1 MEIDFFLVGKRIKE
15 IRIEKG
21 ISQVKMADA
30 LGCDPC
36 YVSKMER
43 GAKRIS
49 ISRIVAVAEALN
61 VSVDTLLG
69 RDGQTKEKEAFG
81 DIFKESTPYERRLIL
96 GTIRGLIR
104 ALREEMA
111 MEKER

>member
-1 MEIDFFLVGKRIKE
+1 MEIDFILVGKRIKE

-21 ISQVKMADA
+21 ISQVTMADA

-36 YVSKMER
+36 YVSKMEC

-69 RDGQTKEKEAFG
+69 RDGQTTEKEAFG
-81 DIFKESTPYERRLIL
+81 DIFRESTPYERRLIL
-96 GTIRGLIR
+96 GTIRGLMQV
-104 ALREEMA
+104 LREETA

>member
-1 MEIDFFLVGKRIKE
+1 MEIDFILVGKRIKE
-15 IRIEKG
+15 IRLEKG
-21 ISQVKMADA
+21 LSQVRMADA

-43 GAKRIS
+43 GAKRMS

-69 RDGQTKEKEAFG
+69 RDGQPTEKGAFG

-96 GTIRGLIR
+96 GTIRGLMQ
-104 ALREEMA
+104 ALREETVV
-111 MEKER
+111 EKER